1 MAASVG
7 PGVKAAQ
14 LARQD
19 AQRWAAAAGEASVGA
34 LQAALAA
41 AERAKAELVTAH
53 MGYLRKL
60 AMQFSRQVCCRE
72 WKPESLPETL
82 QGSGRRVHVL
92 YCCRSGRAVR
102 KRCVAVCQALS

>member
-1 MAASVG
+1 MAALDG

-19 AQRWAAAAGEASVGA
+19 AQRWAAAAGEASVET
-34 LQAALAA
+34 LQAALVA

-60 AMQFSRQVCCRE
+60 AMQFSRQVCCWRSE
-72 WKPESLPETL
+72 SQRAYLRCNIALKSCESLV
-82 QGSGRRVHVL
+82 G
-92 YCCRSGRAVR
+92 CCR
-102 KRCVAVCQALS
+102 